1 MPKITTFV
9 WEKWQKWTWQLEVK
23 WKLFYGGALRRTS
36 KFFLLERE
44 YLKLSF
50 LDYAVLNNLLA
61 SEIGSTKVRILY
73 FFHIL
78 FYIFSCNLKTT
89 TLTKLSYTSL
99 KSWLKNL
106 SNEYIYAELN
116 SSKTWDISFQSCPL
130 RWQKR
135 LTISTKFWLWR
146 PMLGNRRQPG
156 VLYFGVFL
164 VGALTIKQ
172 KTQKHDLKES
182 LPGFMT
188 TLLPT
193 VTWSEKCWK

>member
-1 MPKITTFV
+1 MPKIKTFV

-36 KFFLLERE
+36 NFFLLERG

-89 TLTKLSYTSL
+89 KLTKLSYTSL
-99 KSWLKNL
+99 KSWLKTFRT
-106 SNEYIYAELN
+106 SIYMLN
-116 SSKTWDISFQSCPL
+116 KIPVKLEILASKVDHSADKNDLRFLPSFDFEGPC
-130 RWQKR
+130 
-135 LTISTKFWLWR
+135 
-146 PMLGNRRQPG
+146 
-156 VLYFGVFL
+156 
-164 VGALTIKQ
+164 
-172 KTQKHDLKES
+172 
-182 LPGFMT
+182 
-188 TLLPT
+188 
-193 VTWSEKCWK
+193 